1 MGVED
6 ERDVLDDHL
15 VPVIYEPLGREDPA
29 GLRTFGSDPC
39 HSREEAA
46 FASLPA
52 QQCPD
57 GVVVGRV
64 GHKLGN
70 QVWLIFCSAVDQ
82 PLGREVVC
90 AEVE

>member
-1 MGVED
+1 LGVED

-52 QQCPD
+52 Q
-57 GVVVGRV
+57 
-64 GHKLGN
+64 
-70 QVWLIFCSAVDQ
+70 
-82 PLGREVVC
+82 
-90 AEVE
+90 